1 VSERGAAPAWSPERS
16 AAGKRNPWLIAG
28 LLSIATFMEV
38 LDTSIANVALRHIA
52 GSLAASIDESTWVL
66 TSYLVANA
74 IILPVS
80 GWLSGVVGRKR
91 FYMISVALF
100 TMSSL
105 MCGLSPNLACLITA
119 RVFQGLG
126 GGGLAPSEQS
136 MLADTFPPAKRAQA
150 FAMYGVAVIVA
161 PALGPT
167 IGGYIT
173 DNASWHWIFFL
184 NVPFG
189 IVSLILVH
197 FFVDEPE
204 VLQRERQK
212 QLQAGLKVDWIGF
225 ALVALFLG
233 ALEIVLDKG
242 QEDDWFTSS
251 FIVTFAVI
259 SALSFLAFVP
269 WELTRRDPIVDI
281 RLIGQRQF
289 GTSWLVMLS
298 VGMILFSSTQ
308 FMPQLLQE
316 NYGYTATLAGLALMP
331 GGFAALLMMIVA
343 GKASAFVQPKY
354 LMASAMLA
362 IGLAMIHFTSLTPNA
377 SFAWF
382 AIARVLQM
390 AALPVLFLTITSF
403 SYVGLPPEKSSQASA
418 LINVAR
424 NLGGSIGV
432 SMAQTLLARRE
443 QFHQSRLAE
452 HIFPSSVP
460 YQQTLQQAA
469 NYFAAHGASSADAQN
484 RAIGWIGQTIAN
496 QTAYLSYIDV
506 FAALGILA
514 FVLTPAGLLLTH
526 MDLGRRPSGH

>member
-1 VSERGAAPAWSPERS
+1 VSESGAATAWTPARS
-16 AAGKRNPWLIAG
+16 AAGKHNPWLIAG

-80 GWLSGVVGRKR
+80 GWLSGVIGRKR

-100 TMSSL
+100 TVSSFF
-105 MCGLSPNLACLITA
+105 CGLSPNLACLIIA

-136 MLADTFPPAKRAQA
+136 MLADTFPPNKRAQA

-173 DNASWHWIFFL
+173 DNISWHWIFFL
-184 NVPFG
+184 NIPFG

-204 VLQRERQK
+204 VLQRERQA
-212 QLQAGLKVDWIGF
+212 QLKAGLKVDWIGF
-225 ALVALFLG
+225 VLVALFLG

-242 QEDDWFTSS
+242 QEDDWFASP
-251 FIVTFAVI
+251 FITTFAVI

-281 RLIGQRQF
+281 RLLGQRQF
-289 GTSWLVMLS
+289 GTSWFVMLT
-298 VGMILFSSTQ
+298 VGIILFSSTQ

-331 GGFAALLMMIVA
+331 GGFVALLMMIVA
-343 GKASAFVQPKY
+343 GNVSRFIQPRY
-354 LMASAMLA
+354 MMAAAMLA
-362 IGLAMIHFTSLTPNA
+362 IGLAMIHFTALTPDA

-382 AIARVLQM
+382 AMARVLQM

-403 SYVGLPPEKSSQASA
+403 SYVGLAPEKSSQASA

-452 HIFPSSVP
+452 HIFPSSLP
-460 YQQTLQQAA
+460 YQQTLQQATS
-469 NYFAAHGASSADAQN
+469 YFAAHGASSTDAQN
-484 RAIGWIGQTIAN
+484 QAIGWIGQTLAN
-496 QTAYLSYIDV
+496 QTAYLSYIDI
-506 FAALGILA
+506 FAALGVLA
-514 FVLTPAGLLLTH
+514 LVLTPVGLLLKRV
-526 MDLGRRPSGH
+526 DLGQRPSGH